1 MDEKEILEQQEEG
14 ENDKTSFD
22 TQPLI
27 SFGKFLEEFPLN
39 TAQKISGYY
48 KDERAQYNRYRKLAP
63 QNRLYCD
70 GEMCEGYRR
79 FDGKWLSPSE
89 IGSQELSR
97 DFLVYRCRDCGTREK
112 TFCILSMPYDNAGN
126 GIAIKIGEFPELHID
141 LPSALPKLLGEEY
154 RFFIKGLKCE
164 KQGFG
169 IGAFAYYRRVV
180 ENQKGRFLLQI
191 ANVAKRLGVST
202 EVIALIE
209 AAAAEDQF
217 SKAVDNVRDYIP
229 STLLI
234 DGHNPMKLL
243 HKALSIGLHAS
254 DDETCLQAAHSI
266 RMVLQDLSQRIK
278 DTLREEQGLKTA
290 INALL
295 QFKDEA

>member
-1 MDEKEILEQQEEG
+1 MDENEKAEQQEEG
-14 ENDKTSFD
+14 ESKKTSLD
-22 TQPLI
+22 DQPFI
-27 SFGKFLEEFPLN
+27 TFRQFLEEFPLN

-48 KDERAQYNRYRKLAP
+48 KDEGTQYNRYQKLAP
-63 QNRLYCD
+63 QIRLYCN

-79 FDGKWLSPSE
+79 FDGRWSSPSE
-89 IGSQELSR
+89 LGGKDLSR
-97 DFLVYRCRDCGTREK
+97 DFLVYRCRDCVTGEK
-112 TFCILSMPYDNAGN
+112 TFCILSMPYDNAGQ
-126 GIAIKIGEFPELHID
+126 GFAIKVGEFPELHID

-169 IGAFAYYRRVV
+169 IAAFAYYRRVV
-180 ENQKGRFLLQI
+180 ENHKGRFLLQI
-191 ANVAKRLGVST
+191 ANVAKRLGASP
-202 EVIALIE
+202 EVIASIE
-209 AAAAEDQF
+209 AAATEDQF
-217 SKAVDNVRDYIP
+217 SKAVDSVRDYIP

-278 DTLREEQGLKTA
+278 DTLREDQGLKTA
-290 INALL
+290 ISALL
-295 QFKDEA
+295 QFKDKS